1 MNKEVVFISGAS
13 RGIGTAIAESFAQL
27 GYTVIG
33 TSRSEFEFENKQ
45 NNLIPLALDIAD
57 RNSINN
63 CVEYLKDNNLKP
75 SILINNA
82 GITSDQLF
90 LRMKDEEWD
99 NVISTN
105 LTGTFN
111 LTKALIK
118 NMIKNRYGRIINI
131 SSVSGLMG
139 NPGQVNYSSAKAGLS
154 GFTKSLA
161 KEVGSRGITVNSVA
175 PGVIETDMTSYLEGD
190 AKEKLINEIP
200 LKRLG
205 SANDIADL
213 VVFLASND
221 SSYITGQT
229 ISVDGGLFMY

>member
-118 NMIKNRYGRIINI
+118 NMIKNLVEKLRNFSII
-131 SSVSGLMG
+131 
-139 NPGQVNYSSAKAGLS
+139 
-154 GFTKSLA
+154 
-161 KEVGSRGITVNSVA
+161 
-175 PGVIETDMTSYLEGD
+175 TSY
-190 AKEKLINEIP
+190 
-200 LKRLG
+200 
-205 SANDIADL
+205 
-213 VVFLASND
+213 
-221 SSYITGQT
+221 
-229 ISVDGGLFMY
+229 